1 MEIDVIKI
9 GLIRQRKKSLL
20 IVKQL
25 IECLRTHPF
34 IHWTFGN
41 QYDLTASLTV
51 DRLFKC
57 AYYKA
62 IAGMQHNEVN

>member
-9 GLIRQRKKSLL
+9 GLIGQRKKSLL

-34 IHWTFGN
+34 LHWTFGN

-51 DRLFKC
+51 NGLLKYANSNWMHIKKR
-57 AYYKA
+57 
-62 IAGMQHNEVN
+62 